1 MLGLRAEL
9 TIGLS
14 GILKTPH
21 ESMKPKKLLLCLA
34 LVLIPVLAPAAQP
47 LDRIVAVV
55 NDGVVLQ
62 SELDIAMNTAQEQ
75 IKSRDLAAP
84 PIDILRQ
91 QVLERLIV
99 TRIQTQRAG
108 EIGIRVDDRE
118 LNEVLTNIAKQNG
131 MALAEFAQSIR
142 EQGGDYLAVREQVRD
157 EVLIQRLRARE
168 VESQIN
174 VSEQDIAFE
183 LANQKE
189 DDKEVRL
196 GHILVAVP
204 DGASADERDAA
215 RAKAEALRQRIIDG
229 EDFAQVAIAQSDGQ
243 QALQGGDLDWR
254 RLGDL
259 PTLFSENARKL
270 SEGEISPV
278 LEATSGFHILMLNG
292 LRGGEPR
299 RIVTETKAAHILLMP
314 NAIRD
319 EEATRLQARE
329 IYDRLQGGEDLAD
342 LARQYSDDP
351 GSKNSGGELGWQ
363 PPGVFAPEF
372 QIRIDQL
379 QPGEISQPFRT
390 QFGWHVAK
398 VLDRRS
404 RDVTEE
410 SQRARARQAIV
421 NRRMAEEYDVW
432 LRRLRDEAYVEYR
445 LADGSVSTTSPGG

>member
-1 MLGLRAEL
+1 MLGLRAEF
-9 TIGLS
+9 TIDLS
-14 GILKTPH
+14 GILTTPH
-21 ESMKPKKLLLCLA
+21 ESMKLKKLLLSLA
-34 LVLIPVLAPAAQP
+34 LVLIPAVAPAAQL

-75 IKSRDLAAP
+75 IKSRNLSAP
-84 PIDILRQ
+84 PNDVLRQ

-108 EIGIRVDDRE
+108 EMGIRVDDRE

-131 MALAEFAQSIR
+131 MTLAEFAQSIR

-168 VESQIN
+168 VESRIN

-243 QALQGGDLDWR
+243 QALQGGDLGWR

-299 RIVTETKAAHILLMP
+299 RIITETKAAHILLTP

-319 EEATRLQARE
+319 EDTTRLQARE
-329 IYDRLQGGEDLAD
+329 IHDRLQDGEDLAD

-421 NRRMAEEYDVW
+421 NRRMSEEYDVW

-445 LADGSVSTTSPGG
+445 LADGSVNTAAPGG

>member
-1 MLGLRAEL
+1 
-9 TIGLS
+9 
-14 GILKTPH
+14 
-21 ESMKPKKLLLCLA
+21 MKLKKLLLSLA
-34 LVLIPVLAPAAQP
+34 LVLIPAVAPAAQL

-75 IKSRDLAAP
+75 IKSRNLSAP
-84 PIDILRQ
+84 PNDVLRQ

-108 EIGIRVDDRE
+108 EMGIRVDDRE

-131 MALAEFAQSIR
+131 MTLAEFAQSIR
-142 EQGGDYLAVREQVRD
+142 QQGGDYLAVREQVRD

-168 VESQIN
+168 VESRIN

-243 QALQGGDLDWR
+243 QALQGGDLGWR

-299 RIVTETKAAHILLMP
+299 RIITETKAAHILLTP

-319 EEATRLQARE
+319 EDTTRLQARE
-329 IYDRLQGGEDLAD
+329 IHDRLQDGEDLAD

-421 NRRMAEEYDVW
+421 NRRMSEEYDVW

-445 LADGSVSTTSPGG
+445 LADGSVNTAAPGG

>member
-1 MLGLRAEL
+1 
-9 TIGLS
+9 
-14 GILKTPH
+14 
-21 ESMKPKKLLLCLA
+21 MKLKKLLLSLA
-34 LVLIPVLAPAAQP
+34 LVLIPAVAPAAQL

-75 IKSRDLAAP
+75 IKSRNLSAP
-84 PIDILRQ
+84 PIDVLRQ

-108 EIGIRVDDRE
+108 EMGIRVDDRE

-131 MALAEFAQSIR
+131 MTLAEFAQSIR
-142 EQGGDYLAVREQVRD
+142 QQGGDYLAVREQVRD

-168 VESQIN
+168 VESRIN

-243 QALQGGDLDWR
+243 QALQGGDLGWR

-299 RIVTETKAAHILLMP
+299 RIITETKAAHILLTP

-319 EEATRLQARE
+319 EDTTRLQARE
-329 IYDRLQGGEDLAD
+329 IHDRLQDGEDLAD

-421 NRRMAEEYDVW
+421 NRRMSEEYDVW

-445 LADGSVSTTSPGG
+445 LADGSVNTAAPGG